1 MAFTCRQCGTCCL
14 YLGDYILI
22 ERQTGPFEFICESV
36 STGTVFTA
44 QVDED
49 KRDIFADTSFS
60 RKHPHA
66 CRFLR
71 PDGKYI
77 RCTIHRDS
85 PPQCKYYRCTIMKIR
100 DTTGALLGTVTGT
113 FNLHTENNPLREF
126 WEHHTAGLLDEQIE
140 SDMPSILR
148 ENGYQVE

>member
-1 MAFTCRQCGTCCL
+1 
-14 YLGDYILI
+14 
-22 ERQTGPFEFICESV
+22 
-36 STGTVFTA
+36 
-44 QVDED
+44 
-49 KRDIFADTSFS
+49 
-60 RKHPHA
+60 
-66 CRFLR
+66 
-71 PDGKYI
+71 
-77 RCTIHRDS
+77 
-85 PPQCKYYRCTIMKIR
+85 MKIR